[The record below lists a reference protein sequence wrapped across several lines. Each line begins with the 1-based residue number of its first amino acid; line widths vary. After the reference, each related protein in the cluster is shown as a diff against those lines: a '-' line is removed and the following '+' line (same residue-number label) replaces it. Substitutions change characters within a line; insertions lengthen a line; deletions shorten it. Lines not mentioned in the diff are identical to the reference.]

1 MPYTYEKDGAA
12 IYRQSFAT
20 IRAEAD
26 LDRFAPDEEQIVV
39 RMIHAAGMVGLEKH
53 VKMSPGFAQAARGA
67 LEAGAPIFCDA
78 YMVSEGVTRPRLPA
92 DNDVICT
99 LRDPAIPGMA
109 QEMGNTRSAA
119 ALELWRP
126 RLAGALVAIG
136 NAPTALFHLLNMLE
150 DPDCPRPAAIIG
162 CPVGFVGAMESKAAL
177 WADQPVPCCIVEGR
191 LGGSAITVAAINA
204 IASRKE

>member
-1 MPYTYEKDGAA
+1 MHYEYEKNGAT

-20 IRAEAD
+20 IRAEAE
-26 LDRFAPDEEQIVV
+26 LERFSEDEEQVVV

-53 VKMSPGFAQAARGA
+53 VRLSPGFAKTARAA
-67 LEAGAPIFCDA
+67 LEAGAPVFCDA
-78 YMVSEGVTRPRLPA
+78 RMVSEGITRPRLPA
-92 DNDVICT
+92 ENEVICT
-99 LRDPAIPGMA
+99 LKDPSVPAMA

-136 NAPTALFHLLNMLE
+136 NAPTALFHLLNMLQ
-150 DPDCPRPAAIIG
+150 DPECPRPAAIIG
-162 CPVGFVGAMESKAAL
+162 CPVGFVGAVESKDAL
-177 WADQPVPCCIVEGR
+177 WADQPVPCCIVQGR

-204 IASRKE
+204 LASRAE